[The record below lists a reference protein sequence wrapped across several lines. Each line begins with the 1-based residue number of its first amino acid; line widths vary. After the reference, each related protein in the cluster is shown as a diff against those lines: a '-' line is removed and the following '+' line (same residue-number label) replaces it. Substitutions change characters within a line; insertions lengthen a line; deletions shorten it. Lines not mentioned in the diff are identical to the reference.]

1 MINLYVDLQN
11 LKKNLKVNMLL
22 EKRSFTEGDVV
33 SIKLASGEELIG
45 KFVSEDADTVKLEK
59 TLMLAMS
66 QKGIGMA
73 PYMMTVNPDSKI
85 NVNKNLIIVIAESD
99 KEIAAQYVFQ
109 TTGIQ
114 PVAAGGIIT

>member
-1 MINLYVDLQN
+1 
-11 LKKNLKVNMLL
+11 MLL
-22 EKRSFTEGDVV
+22 EKRSFTDGDVV
-33 SIKLASGEELIG
+33 SIKLTSGEELIG
-45 KFVSEDADTVKLEK
+45 KFVSEDDSTVKLDK

-99 KEIAAQYVFQ
+99 KEIASQYVFQ

-114 PVAAGGIIT
+114 PVSAGGIVV

>member
-1 MINLYVDLQN
+1 
-11 LKKNLKVNMLL
+11 MLL